1 MALISASVRPLSL
14 ISFKA
19 FCMFMTPIIYESVYL
34 SNANVFDIEKNQPY
48 IGQMTKLRKN
58 LKLEM
63 DSRGWNATV
72 LSERSGVPQPTIQRF
87 LSGTHG
93 DPRSSTIQKLAKGLG
108 TTEAALRGFEE
119 IDPPVPLYENIEK
132 LSEENR
138 KLIEQMV
145 NTLVLAQP
153 QLSQNK
159 ENKPLTARPENVGGG
174 VNLPDAL
181 SAYHRRQSDGPAD
194 KEFCDAIQHDLED
207 SKQK

>member
-1 MALISASVRPLSL
+1 MYQRQYI
-14 ISFKA
+14 
-19 FCMFMTPIIYESVYL
+19 T
-34 SNANVFDIEKNQPY
+34 VFDLDDTNQHTCV
-48 IGQMTKLRKN
+48 MTTLRKN
-58 LKLEM
+58 LEKEM
-63 DSRGWNATV
+63 MLKSWNAYD
-72 LSERSGVPQPTIQRF
+72 LANKSGVPQPTIQRF
-87 LSGTHG
+87 LKGKIG
-93 DPRSSTIQKLAKGLG
+93 DPRADTVRKFAKGLG

-174 VNLPDAL
+174 GGVSLPDPL
-181 SAYHRRQSDGPAD
+181 SDYRRRQSDGPAS
-194 KEFCDAIQHDLED
+194 KEFCDAMEKDYKD
-207 SKQK
+207 YDKQK

>member
-1 MALISASVRPLSL
+1 
-14 ISFKA
+14 
-19 FCMFMTPIIYESVYL
+19 MFMERNINTLMYQGQY
-34 SNANVFDIEKNQPY
+34 ATVFDLDDTNQHTCL
-48 IGQMTKLRKN
+48 MTTLRKN
-58 LKLEM
+58 LEKEM
-63 DSRGWNATV
+63 MLKSWNAYD
-72 LSERSGVPQPTIQRF
+72 LANKSGVPQPTIQRF
-87 LSGTHG
+87 LKGKIG
-93 DPRSSTIQKLAKGLG
+93 DPRADTVRKLAKGLG

-132 LSEENR
+132 LNEENR

-145 NTLVLAQP
+145 NTLVIAQP

-174 VNLPDAL
+174 GGNLPDAL

>member
-1 MALISASVRPLSL
+1 
-14 ISFKA
+14 
-19 FCMFMTPIIYESVYL
+19 MT
-34 SNANVFDIEKNQPY
+34 
-48 IGQMTKLRKN
+48 TLRKN

-159 ENKPLTARPENVGGG
+159 ENKPLTARPENVGG

-181 SAYHRRQSDGPAD
+181 SAYHRRQSDGPAS
-194 KEFCDAIQHDLED
+194 KEFCAAVQHDLED